1 MFPHQNKK
9 HCPNPQPP
17 GEVSIEGFRQYN
29 ETSPATT
36 NEHFRQQSAFLHLIR
51 ISFVL
56 FFPVSVHFCLK
67 HYQRNSLT
75 FGIYELIL
83 RKIVYV
89 LIVINILR

>member
-1 MFPHQNKK
+1 MFPNQNKK
-9 HCPNPQPP
+9 HCPNLQPQQKFPLK
-17 GEVSIEGFRQYN
+17 GF
-29 ETSPATT
+29 ECTT
-36 NEHFRQQSAFLHLIR
+36 RHLLQQQLNIFANSQRFHLIR

-83 RKIVYV
+83 RKICYV